1 MKSIIHIHEKDIRE
15 TVVNHVKIRD
25 YSVARRRLKIND
37 NQAPLR
43 AFFFEAPESA
53 YPRIIEAACR
63 GVGSGFN
70 SAGVIFP
77 DDLDEDDEPIA
88 PNMVEVYDPID
99 SVEIPKTTF
108 WLLLLDVA
116 ETTLRVREQVAYE
129 WKQKMQEAITRLRAV
144 LVDEMNL
151 FASPAIAHSLLAEA
165 EKTSIGQ
172 AVAVPV

>member
-1 MKSIIHIHEKDIRE
+1 MFQWKIITLPTKE
-15 TVVNHVKIRD
+15 TPLV
-25 YSVARRRLKIND
+25 RLKIQALSSNGND
-37 NQAPLR
+37 NLAPLR

-53 YPRIIEAACR
+53 YPRVIYAACS

-108 WLLLLDVA
+108 LLMLLDVA
-116 ETTLRVREQVAYE
+116 ETTLKVREQDPEVAYE
-129 WKQKMQEAITRLRAV
+129 WKQKMQEAITRLRAI

-165 EKTSIGQ
+165 EKTSYGQ
-172 AVAVPV
+172 PVAVPV

>member
-1 MKSIIHIHEKDIRE
+1 MFQWKIMTLPTKD
-15 TVVNHVKIRD
+15 TPP
-25 YSVARRRLKIND
+25 YRLKIND
-37 NQAPLR
+37 NMAPLR

-53 YPRIIEAACR
+53 YPRIIEAACS

-88 PNMVEVYDPID
+88 PNMVEVYDPLD

-108 WLLLLDVA
+108 LLVLLDVA
-116 ETTLRVREQVAYE
+116 ETTLKIREQGADVAYE

-151 FASPAIAHSLLAEA
+151 FASPAMAHSLLASA
-165 EKTSIGQ
+165 EKTSIAQ
-172 AVAVPV
+172 AVAVPI

>member
-1 MKSIIHIHEKDIRE
+1 MFQWKIITLPTKE
-15 TVVNHVKIRD
+15 VPPV
-25 YSVARRRLKIND
+25 RLKIND
-37 NQAPLR
+37 NFAPLR

-53 YPRIIEAACR
+53 YPRIIEAACS

-108 WLLLLDVA
+108 WLVLLDVA
-116 ETTLRVREQVAYE
+116 ETTLRVREQGAEVAYE
-129 WKQKMQEAITRLRAV
+129 WKEKMQEAITRLRTV
-144 LVDEMNL
+144 LVDEMSL
-151 FASPAIAHSLLAEA
+151 LASPAIAHSLLAEA

-172 AVAVPV
+172 AVAVPI